1 MEPQVLSILI
11 DNILAGIAAFVAI
24 IVWVKTRDIT
34 WIFIV
39 LSVIGFY
46 VCVIYKTLLFFGI
59 AAGVRYGNSDVD
71 VLQMIFNYIPLILMI
86 AALTLKAV
94 RNMKR

>member
-1 MEPQVLSILI
+1 MNPQVFLILL
-11 DNILAGIAAFVAI
+11 DNIFAGIAAFIAI
-24 IVWVKTRDIT
+24 TVWVKTRDIS

-46 VCVIYKTLLFFGI
+46 VSIIYKTLVFFGI
-59 AAGVRYGNSDVD
+59 VFSEKYSIAGVN
-71 VLQMIFNYIPLILMI
+71 VLDMIFNYIPLILMI
-86 AALTLKAV
+86 VALALKAV